1 MNKKNKSTTN
11 CVVIKIMEVIKIL
24 IITIMSITVKIIII
38 IYKILWKWCKVGNR
52 EMLYDTCK

>member
-24 IITIMSITVKIIII
+24 IITIMSITVKIIIM
-38 IYKILWKWCKVGNR
+38 IYKIL
-52 EMLYDTCK
+52 